1 MDGDSLERMHTF
13 SLKANTSQEQSQ
25 TSQLKDLKNQQR
37 STSTLK
43 NDSLND
49 TQKMAYYIEQKSKIL
64 SNVIKQTDPVLTELA
79 NWIKRFESISN
90 LNEEERLQLI
100 ATLSDDPNWR
110 IEDEFIMRGL
120 VYENEK
126 DIEKLKRDGAMK
138 INIRNILGIKHSE
151 DWIFNL
157 NIGNVM
163 HLAGMTLDEL
173 SFPED

>member
-1 MDGDSLERMHTF
+1 
-13 SLKANTSQEQSQ
+13 
-25 TSQLKDLKNQQR
+25 
-37 STSTLK
+37 
-43 NDSLND
+43 
-49 TQKMAYYIEQKSKIL
+49 
-64 SNVIKQTDPVLTELA
+64 
-79 NWIKRFESISN
+79 
-90 LNEEERLQLI
+90 
-100 ATLSDDPNWR
+100 
-110 IEDEFIMRGL
+110 MRGL